1 MNVQDLFIF
10 QLVADIILC
19 IAIVFLLYLMTR
31 ENRKRPDAAIDPNLL
46 AEFQKAIDAS
56 QHSAAY
62 LIKAMEDSRKA
73 LKEMAFALDE
83 RENRLRSVIARA
95 EKLPQS
101 RPEPDP
107 VSETGDRRYADVL
120 RMARQGLTT
129 EEIVKV
135 SGLARGEIDLIIELD
150 LKKNESR

>member
-1 MNVQDLFIF
+1 
-10 QLVADIILC
+10 
-19 IAIVFLLYLMTR
+19 
-31 ENRKRPDAAIDPNLL
+31 
-46 AEFQKAIDAS
+46 
-56 QHSAAY
+56 
-62 LIKAMEDSRKA
+62 MEDSRKA

-107 VSETGDRRYADVL
+107 VPETGDRRYADVL